1 LPVSRVNPI
10 NEQDFTMNR
19 LSSIVPPPY
28 RAPGFESGF
37 ASEAAPVLAM
47 TSERLPFT
55 VSIVGTEAE
64 LAKAVSIRADAYG
77 RHMPEFGEKLR
88 VAEETDSEPGVI
100 VLLAQSKLDGSP
112 LGTLRI
118 QSNAYKSLKVEQSV
132 SLPRWL
138 RDRPLV
144 EGSRLGIVS
153 GSIGRLVK
161 MVLIKA
167 TLMYCEQEGID
178 WAIVAARAPLDR
190 QYDQMMFEDLFPEQ
204 GFIPMRHGN
213 NIPHRVLGF
222 EIETGHQRLVDANH
236 PLLKFMRYTD
246 HSDIDVRVDHA
257 STDLGELFPPV
268 PLTRFTPPLGRHPV

>member
-1 LPVSRVNPI
+1 
-10 NEQDFTMNR
+10 MNR
-19 LSSIVPPPY
+19 LSTLVPPPY
-28 RAPGFESGF
+28 RAPGFESGT
-37 ASEAAPVLAM
+37 AYEAFDATTM
-47 TSERLPFT
+47 MQERLPFT
-55 VSIVGTEAE
+55 VRVVSNEAE
-64 LAKAVSIRADAYG
+64 LAKAVSIRAEAYG
-77 RHMPEFGEKLR
+77 RHMPEFGAKLR
-88 VAEETDSEPGVI
+88 IAEDTDTEPGVI
-100 VLLAQSKLDGSP
+100 VLLAEAKLDGSP

-118 QSNAYKSLKVEQSV
+118 QSNAYKPLKVEQSV

-167 TLMYCEQEGID
+167 TLKYCEQDGID

-222 EIETGHQRLVDANH
+222 EVDTGHQRLVEAKH
-236 PLLKFMRYTD
+236 PLLKFMCYTD
-246 HSDIDVRVDHA
+246 HTDIDVRVNRE
-257 STDLGELFPPV
+257 SDLGELFPSAILP
-268 PLTRFTPPLGRHPV
+268 RATPPLGRHPV